1 MDGPVTTGNRRL
13 QRLAQRQAVAS
24 GGIAELQQQQQ
35 EPYPQTQDPWSIT
48 SLQPQ
53 QTYPQE
59 PLQQPQQ
66 QQPFEQFQR
75 AQHEPQLPQ
84 PTFALSRPQESRF
97 PGQFSNG
104 LPQPQE
110 GYHPWGAAA
119 VPDAMTMPRPYVA
132 AGQPRGPSAI
142 DYPPPV
148 AGGTTLRQAA
158 AAAFRAE
165 QGAPYPALPPPA
177 PATVS
182 AAESQA
188 AHHRDGGGGSAA
200 VYEESIA
207 TGAFRRISPAIV
219 KTWAKPG
226 GGAHSRGD
234 TSGGTASDG
243 GGPSQTEDA
252 ERLEPSSFISPHLP
266 PLVRNCHRSAQ
277 ALLVGLL
284 FCLEALVSQYADD
297 RALLGAW
304 AMHANWSRIAIF
316 VLGTLAW
323 LGAVD
328 RLLAVRRATAAA
340 RAPARP
346 SQQRTPPPPPAR
358 HTLASARHVLVASI
372 SYSLLLA
379 TVFATMPSDQ
389 RITVAATSLSAG
401 ASPSSQLASDIA
413 TWKSLLALRVV
424 CAVIGWL
431 AVSWDVR
438 GPQELDTLELQQRR
452 LGGAEAPFAAPGIA
466 AAAPAATTTTY

>member
-1 MDGPVTTGNRRL
+1 MDGPATTGNRRL

-24 GGIAELQQQQQ
+24 GGIAEQQQ
-35 EPYPQTQDPWSIT
+35 PYPQTQDPWNST
-48 SLQPQ
+48 VPPQ
-53 QTYPQE
+53 QPYPQE
-59 PLQQPQQ
+59 PLQQQQQ

-75 AQHEPQLPQ
+75 AQYEPPLPQ
-84 PTFALSRPQESRF
+84 PAFAPHGPHESRF
-97 PGQFSNG
+97 VGQFSNG
-104 LPQPQE
+104 PPQPQD
-110 GYHPWGAAA
+110 GYHPWGTAV

-132 AGQPRGPSAI
+132 AGQPRGATAI

-148 AGGTTLRQAA
+148 AGGTTLRPAA

-165 QGAPYPALPPPA
+165 QGAPYPALPPPV
-177 PATVS
+177 PAAAS
-182 AAESQA
+182 AAQSQA
-188 AHHRDGGGGSAA
+188 AHQRNGGGGSAA

-207 TGAFRRISPAIV
+207 TGAFRRVSPAIA
-219 KTWAKPG
+219 KAWAKPG
-226 GGAHSRGD
+226 GDANSRGD
-234 TSGGTASDG
+234 TSGGNAADG
-243 GGPSQTEDA
+243 DGPSQTEDA
-252 ERLEPSSFISPHLP
+252 EHLEPSSFISPHLP

-297 RALLGAW
+297 RALLAAW

-340 RAPARP
+340 RAPALRP
-346 SQQRTPPPPPAR
+346 SQQRTPPVPPAR
-358 HTLASARHVLVASI
+358 HTLASARPALVASA

-389 RITVAATSLSAG
+389 RVAVAATSLSAG
-401 ASPSSQLASDIA
+401 ALPSSQLASDIA

-431 AVSWDVR
+431 AVSWDVL

-452 LGGAEAPFAAPGIA
+452 LGGAEAPIAAPGV
-466 AAAPAATTTTY
+466 AAAPPVATTTY